1 VLTPHAGWRAR
12 VVAYGAPPGE
22 APVVASAS
30 TDANDEPT
38 AAPNARH
45 WAWAALMRRAFEIDV
60 LACPRC
66 GGVPMLARP
75 GRVLAVHAVHAYT
88 ARRLTPTESGGFVMT
103 QGIAALLMVVAL
115 TIGGVMDARAAI
127 VFDTLTGSAGPSSL
141 TGTVAAHNT
150 ITSSTLET
158 ATVTVT
164 NTDYLLPLG
173 AVLGQF
179 TADAVFT
186 TGTATFTLSGY
197 ADTTNTQGGTEIL
210 VGATQL
216 TGSFVG
222 PPVPFTVGGPYSLA
236 LIATFTLNPGAAIS
250 FTDSVVVTQMV
261 SEPAVTTLLAVAL
274 LGGVIITGL
283 RHMTNA
289 PRARTSRSEAL

>member
-1 VLTPHAGWRAR
+1 
-12 VVAYGAPPGE
+12 
-22 APVVASAS
+22 
-30 TDANDEPT
+30 
-38 AAPNARH
+38 
-45 WAWAALMRRAFEIDV
+45 
-60 LACPRC
+60 
-66 GGVPMLARP
+66 
-75 GRVLAVHAVHAYT
+75 
-88 ARRLTPTESGGFVMT
+88 MT

-115 TIGGVMDARAAI
+115 TIGGVLDARAAI
-127 VFDTLTGSAGPSSL
+127 VFDAATALAGPSSL

-150 ITSSTLET
+150 ITSSTQTPET
-158 ATVTVT
+158 VTVTVT

-197 ADTTNTQGGTEIL
+197 ADTTNTQGGTQIL

-250 FTDSVVVTQMV
+250 FTNSVVVTQTV

>member
-1 VLTPHAGWRAR
+1 
-12 VVAYGAPPGE
+12 
-22 APVVASAS
+22 
-30 TDANDEPT
+30 
-38 AAPNARH
+38 
-45 WAWAALMRRAFEIDV
+45 
-60 LACPRC
+60 
-66 GGVPMLARP
+66 
-75 GRVLAVHAVHAYT
+75 
-88 ARRLTPTESGGFVMT
+88 MT

-127 VFDTLTGSAGPSSL
+127 VFDTLTASAGPSSL
-141 TGTVAAHNT
+141 SGTVAAHNT
-150 ITSSTLET
+150 FTSSTPET
-158 ATVTVT
+158 VTVTVT
-164 NTDYLLPLG
+164 NRDYLLPLG

-186 TGTATFTLSGY
+186 GTGTFTLSGY
-197 ADTTNTQGGTEIL
+197 ADTTNTQAGTEIL

-236 LIATFTLNPGAAIS
+236 LIATFTLSPGAAIS
-250 FTDSVVVTQMV
+250 FTDSVAVTQTV
-261 SEPAVTTLLAVAL
+261 SEPGVTALLAVAI